1 MKSAMLK
8 IKSNVESNTLRMAS
22 PRSIVVRL
30 LERDVYTKPEAAIAR
45 GPVIRGYGKC
55 KGGLEIRYFSM
66 DVPRRRKMSW
76 TSVFDGNSR
85 VKN

>member
-45 GPVIRGYGKC
+45 GPVDREYG
-55 KGGLEIRYFSM
+55 GVR
-66 DVPRRRKMSW
+66 
-76 TSVFDGNSR
+76 DGW
-85 VKN
+85 